1 MTMNTSSHL
10 YNIMIYYD
18 ILWYHNIYIPG
29 ASFVLFFFGCLGF
42 VPESWKRARI
52 HRRCQTSNFLEI
64 ECFPLWMMHHPL
76 ICSLVAIWPEQKGA
90 PDPPTSASQCPLSF
104 CIAAVHA
111 HRDTPISINSF
122 APWLSDIPI
131 IPNHMQHLAKTL
143 VRSLLAMSAFDAD
156 PNVLQAWHENDTL
169 SNRAMSCCK
178 LPNILSKKISRS
190 DVIENYLL
198 LNPIIEHLGCK
209 PHIESITSLCRT
221 FLWQKRPRGK
231 PEPTSGLHDISF
243 GCVLF
248 FLRGLV
254 HFTYSFLWDTPVCDW
269 IYSIL
274 KNMNLCSFNTSTL

>member
-1 MTMNTSSHL
+1 M
-10 YNIMIYYD
+10 
-18 ILWYHNIYIPG
+18 
-29 ASFVLFFFGCLGF
+29 
-42 VPESWKRARI
+42 
-52 HRRCQTSNFLEI
+52 EI

-221 FLWQKRPRGK
+221 LLWQKRPRGNLSL
-231 PEPTSGLHDISF
+231 PVACMIFHLDVSY
-243 GCVLF
+243 F

-254 HFTYSFLWDTPVCDW
+254 HFTYSFLWDTPVCD
-269 IYSIL
+269 
-274 KNMNLCSFNTSTL
+274 

>member
-1 MTMNTSSHL
+1 
-10 YNIMIYYD
+10 
-18 ILWYHNIYIPG
+18 
-29 ASFVLFFFGCLGF
+29 
-42 VPESWKRARI
+42 
-52 HRRCQTSNFLEI
+52 
-64 ECFPLWMMHHPL
+64 MHHPL

-248 FLRGLV
+248 FFCGDWYISHI
-254 HFTYSFLWDTPVCDW
+254 HFFG
-269 IYSIL
+269 
-274 KNMNLCSFNTSTL
+274 TLLFVIEFIQY